1 MGRTDAAEAVDGD
14 GKDHVVDLKPVQ
26 KPDAEVVDDAA
37 DDADDDRCPGLNCAA
52 FAPNNQSKRGRA
64 LRCIAHQRSRGR

>member
-1 MGRTDAAEAVDGD
+1 MDGD
-14 GKDHVVDLKPVQ
+14 GENHVVDLNLVQ
-26 KPDAEVVDDAA
+26 QRDSTVVDEAA